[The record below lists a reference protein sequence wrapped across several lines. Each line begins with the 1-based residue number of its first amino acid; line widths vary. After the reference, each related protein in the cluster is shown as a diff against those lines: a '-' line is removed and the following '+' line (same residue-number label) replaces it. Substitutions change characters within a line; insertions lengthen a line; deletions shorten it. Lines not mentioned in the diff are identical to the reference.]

1 MKRSRR
7 KRHYKKRVGRGFK
20 LYTKGSR
27 IFLHSGKCRAFLQ
40 IKVLASFVLQI
51 IVLLIRQKN
60 EAKRQLCQGQ
70 KSNN

>member
-20 LYTKGSR
+20 LHTKGSR
-27 IFLHSGKCRAFLQ
+27 IFLRSGKCRAFLQ

-51 IVLLIRQKN
+51 IVLLIR
-60 EAKRQLCQGQ
+60 
-70 KSNN
+70 